1 MAALLFGCV
10 LGWLAA
16 FQMSGGTASDSGPRA
31 AAIMAKVAQNQDRAE
46 KLRNDYVYQQ
56 HIHVATRKTNGKLAR
71 EETTDYLVAPTPHG
85 VNKELKHL
93 DGRYWHQHR
102 YVDFHSDTAPDGSGL
117 DGSLVKSFRDDLVN
131 SDSKDGIG
139 ADLFPLTSEQQK
151 DYAFEL
157 LGKQTVRGRDVYRIG
172 FGPKDRKGIGW
183 AGEALIDAQE
193 FEPIRVFTRLSR
205 RIPLAVRTL
214 LGTDLPGLGFNVEYR
229 RFDDGLW
236 FPVSFGTEFRLHAVF
251 FINRDITVSL
261 ENTGFR
267 RATVESAI
275 HYAKPK
281 G

>member
-1 MAALLFGCV
+1 MATLLFACI

-16 FQMSGGTASDSGPRA
+16 FQLSSGTGSDSGLSA

-56 HIHVATRKTNGKLAR
+56 HIRVVTRKTNGKLAR
-71 EETTDYLVAPTPHG
+71 EETTDYLVAPTPNG
-85 VNKELKHL
+85 VKKELMHL

-102 YVDFHSDTAPDGSGL
+102 YFDFHSDTTPDGGGL
-117 DGSLVKSFRDDLVN
+117 DGSLVKSFRDDLLN

-151 DYAFEL
+151 DYEFEM
-157 LGKQTVRGRDVYRIG
+157 LGKQTVRGRRVYRIG
-172 FGPKDRKGIGW
+172 FGPKDRKDIGW
-183 AGEALIDAQE
+183 AGEALIDAQDC
-193 FEPIRVFTRLSR
+193 EPLRVFTRLSR

-236 FPVSFGTEFRLHAVF
+236 FPVSFGTEFRLRAVF

-267 RATVESAI
+267 RASVDSAI
-275 HYAKPK
+275 RYAEPK
-281 G
+281 